1 MDQSVASRQEW
12 ESPDFTPSLRGLNTT
27 VLREAWAKQIRD
39 IMQASN
45 IETLSSKLHHSAGW
59 LTGLMH
65 AEVID
70 VQAFEKYQRERLEAE
85 ATARVRFATKGS
97 SQ

>member
-1 MDQSVASRQEW
+1 MDKSIVSSQDCD
-12 ESPDFTPSLRGLNTT
+12 SPDYHASSRGLNTT
-27 VLREAWAKQIRD
+27 VLREAWAKQIRE

-59 LTGLMH
+59 LSGLMH

-85 ATARVRFATKGS
+85 ASARVRFATKGS